1 MSKNVAPCP
10 IAVAAAAP
18 FIPQPQ
24 PKINTGSRIIFTT
37 APVSIA
43 TIAHNGLPSARI
55 TEFIILHKIKI
66 GNIASTIFKYSTAS
80 PIVFS
85 DAPNKSRI
93 GLLSGYTTATINSPQ
108 TKETKILPPTATCA
122 FSGLLRP
129 WHIFKYAA
137 QPSPKHQAN
146 ACAMIK
152 IGNTTPVAAFPKV
165 PNSLFPIKIW
175 STILYSELINKDKIH
190 GIENFNINLLMRPFP
205 KSRVSF
211 VFIINPFA
219 QPRV

>member
-1 MSKNVAPCP
+1 M
-10 IAVAAAAP
+10 
-18 FIPQPQ
+18 
-24 PKINTGSRIIFTT
+24 
-37 APVSIA
+37 
-43 TIAHNGLPSARI
+43 AR
-55 TEFIILHKIKI
+55 
-66 GNIASTIFKYSTAS
+66 
-80 PIVFS
+80 
-85 DAPNKSRI
+85 
-93 GLLSGYTTATINSPQ
+93 
-108 TKETKILPPTATCA
+108 CA

-205 KSRVSF
+205 KSSVSL
-211 VFIINPFA
+211 VVIINPFLRNRA
-219 QPRV
+219 SNSTPHYSTPTRLCQTKSTRMGAFFISLSIFTEQSRRQAAVYTHQIIP